1 MKPLYATGMKES
13 WQARGS
19 ATNRGSAALAAE
31 QRPDKD
37 SLIRRLALAK
47 LRELRRAGLSYREI
61 GVQFGLG
68 RAGGDAEADGFAFR
82 LPPERLLTSA
92 PSGNGDAA
100 MFLCA
105 LDAVDQGLA
114 FFDCSGTLLHANRA
128 VSRALEGSPAGE
140 RLREE
145 IQQFAGSLC
154 RVVQLR
160 HLNDEAVV
168 VQLSGTTAN
177 PCGGEGT
184 ISYSGSIAITGSVSA
199 KSKTV
204 TVAGSIDAGKLLI
217 QMGDAYYKA
226 DPTTASF
233 SETFARSTTTYTAPV
248 TLTFASETGPSY
260 TVTATLTI
268 TVSGNGQITG
278 VALASLTCESAL

>member
-1 MKPLYATGMKES
+1 M
-13 WQARGS
+13 
-19 ATNRGSAALAAE
+19 NRLSLIALATVCSVGLVACDTSRVTEPASAE
-31 QRPDKD
+31 STPLFVKAN
-37 SLIRRLALAK
+37 S
-47 LRELRRAGLSYREI
+47 S
-61 GVQFGLG
+61 
-68 RAGGDAEADGFAFR
+68 
-82 LPPERLLTSA
+82 TS
-92 PSGNGDAA
+92 
-100 MFLCA
+100 
-105 LDAVDQGLA
+105 
-114 FFDCSGTLLHANRA
+114 T
-128 VSRALEGSPAGE
+128 
-140 RLREE
+140 
-145 IQQFAGSLC
+145 
-154 RVVQLR
+154 
-160 HLNDEAVV
+160 VV

-233 SETFARSTTTYTAPV
+233 SETFARSTTTYTVPV